1 MEEMNNNVVD
11 EVIDEINDYDGED
24 VEVTDLS
31 TTDSEESKTGT
42 AAVVAVVAGVVA
54 GTVAVVKNRKK
65 IAQKWRDMR
74 RKAMEKKLAKYDELD
89 QKYAAEIA
97 AKEHPE
103 KDDFDDDFFEEVDDG
118 EQPKTEGNNTENPT
132 QKKGK

>member
-11 EVIDEINDYDGED
+11 EMIDEINNYDNDD

-31 TTDSEESKTGT
+31 TTDGSEESKTGT

-89 QKYAAEIA
+89 KKYAAEMA
-97 AKEHPE
+97 AKEHPVE
-103 KDDFDDDFFEEVDDG
+103 DDFDDDFFDEVDG
-118 EQPKTEGNNTENPT
+118 AQPETEGNNQENPT